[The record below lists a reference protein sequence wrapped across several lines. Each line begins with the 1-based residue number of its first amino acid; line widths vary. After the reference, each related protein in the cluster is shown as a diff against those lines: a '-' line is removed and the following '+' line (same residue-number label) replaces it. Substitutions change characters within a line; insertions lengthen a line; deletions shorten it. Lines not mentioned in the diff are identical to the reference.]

1 MRQAGAPEK
10 HSLAQAEG
18 PRAAISENMNTK
30 KKNDKIAHFLGNQ
43 TEHKWTIMRLVNVLL
58 YPFVNQ
64 LAFNSILG
72 LATYPKEL
80 ES

>member
-1 MRQAGAPEK
+1 
-10 HSLAQAEG
+10 
-18 PRAAISENMNTK
+18 
-30 KKNDKIAHFLGNQ
+30 
-43 TEHKWTIMRLVNVLL
+43 MRLVDVLL

-80 ES
+80 ESSKKYGRCINITRIYKEFTPLIYDFPPKKQKGKGCTYGEK